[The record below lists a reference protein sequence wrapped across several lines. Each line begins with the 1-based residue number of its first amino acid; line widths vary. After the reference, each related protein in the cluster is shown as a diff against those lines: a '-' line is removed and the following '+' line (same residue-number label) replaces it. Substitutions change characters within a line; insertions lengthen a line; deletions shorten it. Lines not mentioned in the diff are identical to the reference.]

1 MTFKTADW
9 RFTQCWKQQFV
20 QPQRPCPKRHR
31 YTTSTTETLPQK
43 TQVYYFNHRDPAPKD
58 TGILLQPQRPCPKK
72 TQVYYFNH
80 RDPAPKRH
88 RYTTSTTETLPKKTQ
103 VYYFNHRDP
112 APKDTGILLQPQR
125 PCPKRHRYTTS
136 TTETLPQ
143 KTQVYYFNHRDPAPK
158 DTGILLQPQRPC
170 PKRHRYTTSTTETLP
185 QKTGI
190 LLLLCWFHHME
201 KQATCLT
208 ARTETTPSELTLVTA
223 AFARPASPMIWLTLA
238 CSVLLRGWKYSSL
251 GTQNQMSSSQAW
263 HFSYCTGWVAI

>member
-1 MTFKTADW
+1 MSG
-9 RFTQCWKQQFV
+9 RECQIQMQCSRDKIWSLPIMVTDQNKKLPEPLGQHDIQDSWLKV
-20 QPQRPCPKRHR
+20 HSVLE
-31 YTTSTTETLPQK
+31 TTVSSTTETLPQK

-58 TGILLQPQRPCPKK
+58 
-72 TQVYYFNH
+72 
-80 RDPAPKRH
+80 
-88 RYTTSTTETLPKKTQ
+88 
-103 VYYFNHRDP
+103 
-112 APKDTGILLQPQR
+112 
-125 PCPKRHRYTTS
+125 
-136 TTETLPQ
+136 
-143 KTQVYYFNHRDPAPK
+143 
-158 DTGILLQPQRPC
+158 
-170 PKRHRYTTSTTETLP
+170 
-185 QKTGI
+185 TGI